1 MDIYSNRKL
10 KSNFYSLHIPDEPSR
25 TGDIAIYVL
34 TFVEKNGIDNS
45 STHPL
50 PSPLVLCVCIE
61 DMTNS
66 SMSKL
71 GI

>member
-1 MDIYSNRKL
+1 MWNEKVYTRINKY
-10 KSNFYSLHIPDEPSR
+10 FSLVPDEPSR

-50 PSPLVLCVCIE
+50 PSPLVLCVCWIKKYKILCME
-61 DMTNS
+61 N
-66 SMSKL
+66 K
-71 GI
+71 

>member
-1 MDIYSNRKL
+1 MDRSVYIAYIAIEEI
-10 KSNFYSLHIPDEPSR
+10 KSNFYSFHIPDEPSR

-50 PSPLVLCVCIE
+50 PSPLVL
-61 DMTNS
+61 
-66 SMSKL
+66 
-71 GI
+71 